1 MPINRTRDDIDVI
14 VDRILARPDRADE
27 LKAALRNR
35 MRNRKSYSRERPITT
50 ANSHETEAFWDN
62 VPI

>member
-27 LKAALRNR
+27 LKSALRDR
-35 MRNRKSYSRERPITT
+35 MRNRKLHSGDRAKATVKSIE
-50 ANSHETEAFWDN
+50 AEAFWDN
-62 VPI
+62 VPV